1 MPTAIFH
8 TTRGD
13 IRVALFDK
21 TAPNTVKNFIEL
33 AKKGFYDQL
42 AFHRV
47 INNFMIQGGCPN
59 SKDGAKGIPGT
70 GGPGYKIKCE
80 LGPTNPEKHA
90 PGTLSMAHAGPNTGG
105 SQFFITH
112 TTTPHLDGVHT
123 VFGRVVSA
131 DDQKVVNAVKQGD
144 RFSVEIME

>member
-1 MPTAIFH
+1 MPKAIFH
-8 TTRGD
+8 TARGD
-13 IRVALFDK
+13 IHVALFDK
-21 TAPNTVKNFIEL
+21 TAPNTVKNFIDL

-42 AFHRV
+42 SFHRV

-59 SKDGAKGIPGT
+59 SKAGASGMPGT

-80 LGPTNPEKHA
+80 LGPSNPEKHL

-112 TTTPHLDGVHT
+112 TTTTHLDGVHT
-123 VFGRVVSA
+123 VFGRVLSA
-131 DDQKVVNAVKQGD
+131 DDQKVVNAIKQGD
-144 RFSVEIME
+144 RFSVEIVD